1 MPSVRSSP
9 GTGERA
15 TRERGRVRAEGPQ
28 MTWHVP
34 PALAASATNERP
46 GRGRAR
52 GIAHR
57 AIERTERMRRVL
69 PHAPKFRSQDAA
81 PAACRRDV
89 DEGRWPL
96 GAGGSPMRGSKSA
109 CSALVFMQHSNS
121 ALSRKNS
128 ARTCESIGV
137 RAYRC
142 VSVGRTVHVQP
153 ILLNLTDVKSPPF
166 PKL

>member
-1 MPSVRSSP
+1 
-9 GTGERA
+9 
-15 TRERGRVRAEGPQ
+15 

-89 DEGRWPL
+89 DEGRWGIADERVEVSML
-96 GAGGSPMRGSKSA
+96 
-109 CSALVFMQHSNS
+109 CSRLHATF
-121 ALSRKNS
+121 K
-128 ARTCESIGV
+128 
-137 RAYRC
+137 
-142 VSVGRTVHVQP
+142 
-153 ILLNLTDVKSPPF
+153 
-166 PKL
+166 